1 MKTKEGETICIAVGL
16 TKQVAMEERKKQ
28 LHLKIKPIHSYPLGC
43 FVILINRM
51 TYIYINI
58 YIPSRLELLSMQI
71 FMSLCVLRYGCDPES

>member
-51 TYIYINI
+51 TYIYI
-58 YIPSRLELLSMQI
+58 
-71 FMSLCVLRYGCDPES
+71 

>member
-51 TYIYINI
+51 TYIYTLKARAPI
-58 YIPSRLELLSMQI
+58 YAI
-71 FMSLCVLRYGCDPES
+71 FYVSLCA